1 MTIKF
6 HNKNRRDFLKQT
18 MAGIAGAAML
28 PSLNTSKPPESI
40 PSDQKKKKIVYR
52 TLGRTGIKVP
62 IVSLGCGNI
71 GEPALLLAA
80 IDAGINHF
88 DTAQGY
94 GGGKSEN
101 VIGDVLTDRS
111 RNDFVIATRIGL
123 PADNRTGAIPDHIP
137 AAGLRD
143 YFLGALDGC
152 LKRLQ
157 SAYVDILYL
166 YGVSN
171 PVVVGDKKITDLL
184 VEIKNQGKA
193 RFLGVSFHQNEPAMI
208 RACMAQKIYDVVL
221 TSYNFRQPHRADVKQ
236 AIAEAA
242 KGGLGIVGMKAM
254 AGVYWDKERKQS
266 INPAAAL
273 KWVLQDENVHT
284 TVPGIKTFDQLEQNL
299 AVMGNDLK
307 LTPEEID
314 ELKLG
319 EKMGLNGLY
328 CAQCGRCRAQCRY
341 DLNIPT
347 AMRSYMYAYGYKNSL
362 QAKATLKE
370 APIDKIIC
378 QRCDSCAV
386 ECTMG
391 FDVRAK
397 LKEINRILD
406 VPDEFLV

>member
-1 MTIKF
+1 MTEKF
-6 HNKNRRDFLKQT
+6 HDKNRRDFLKQT
-18 MAGIAGAAML
+18 MAGIAGAAIL
-28 PSLNTSKPPESI
+28 PSFNTSKPQENVKSEN
-40 PSDQKKKKIVYR
+40 KEKKIIYR

-80 IDAGINHF
+80 IDWGINHF

-101 VIGDVLTDRS
+101 VIGEVLKGRS
-111 RNDFVIATRIGL
+111 RDAFVIATRIGL
-123 PADNRTGAIPDHIP
+123 PANNRTGAIPEHIP

-143 YFLGALDGC
+143 YFLGALDSC

-157 SAYVDILYL
+157 TEYVDILYL
-166 YGVSN
+166 YAVSN
-171 PVVVGDKKITDLL
+171 PDVVGDKKITDLL

-208 RACMAQKIYDVVL
+208 RACIAQKIYDVIL
-221 TSYNFRQPHRADVKQ
+221 TSYNFRQPHREEVKQ

-242 KGGLGIVGMKAM
+242 KAGLGIVGMKTM
-254 AGVYWDKERKQS
+254 AGVYWDKERKHP
-266 INPAAAL
+266 INPIAAL

-284 TVPGIKTFDQLEQNL
+284 TVPGIKTFDQLEQNMS
-299 AVMGNDLK
+299 VMANLK
-307 LTPEEID
+307 LTPKERD

-328 CAQCGRCRAQCRY
+328 CAQCGHCRSQCRY
-341 DLNIPT
+341 GLNIPT
-347 AMRSYMYAYGYKNSL
+347 AMRSYMYAYGYRNPL
-362 QAKATLKE
+362 HAKAILQGVSDENIACKE
-370 APIDKIIC
+370 CKTC
-378 QRCDSCAV
+378 TVS
-386 ECTMG
+386 CTMG

-397 LKEINRILD
+397 MKEINRILQ

>member
-1 MTIKF
+1 MTEKF
-6 HNKNRRDFLKQT
+6 YHKSRRDFLKQT
-18 MAGIAGAAML
+18 LAGMAGVTML
-28 PSLNTSKPPESI
+28 PSFDTGKPRESFK
-40 PSDQKKKKIVYR
+40 SDDKEKKIVHR
-52 TLGRTGIKVP
+52 TLGRTGIRVP

-80 IDAGINHF
+80 IDSGINHF

-101 VIGDVLTDRS
+101 VIGDVLKDRS
-111 RNDFVIATRIGL
+111 RDEFVIATRIGL
-123 PADNRTGAIPDHIP
+123 PADNRTGAIPEHIP
-137 AAGLRD
+137 AEGLRE

-157 SAYVDILYL
+157 TEYVDILYL
-166 YGVSN
+166 YGISN
-171 PVVVGDKKITDLL
+171 PDVVGDKKITGLL

-208 RACMAQKIYDVVL
+208 RACVDQKIYDVIL
-221 TSYNFRQPHRADVKQ
+221 TSYNFRQPHRAEVKQ
-236 AIAEAA
+236 AIADAA
-242 KGGLGIVGMKAM
+242 KAGLGIVGMKTM
-254 AGVYWDKERKQS
+254 AGVYWDKERKQP
-266 INPAAAL
+266 INPTAAL

-307 LTPEEID
+307 LTPEELN

-319 EKMGLNGLY
+319 EKMGMNGLY
-328 CAQCGRCRAQCRY
+328 CAQCGQCRSQCRY

-347 AMRSYMYAYGYKNSL
+347 AMRSYMYAYGYKNPL
-362 QAKATLKE
+362 QAKATLQDMVSKSN
-370 APIDKIIC
+370 ACNKC
-378 QRCDSCAV
+378 NTCTVS
-386 ECTMG
+386 CTMG
-391 FDVRAK
+391 FDVQARMKA
-397 LKEINRILD
+397 IIRILD